1 MAALMAAERGVVDTV
16 MVAERGLWMQ
26 RWPLSGRVVDA
37 EVVVG
42 AKDIGGG
49 CSDCWGWCTDGG

>member
-1 MAALMAAERGVVDTV
+1 MVDTAMAAEW
-16 MVAERGLWMQ
+16 GLWMQ
-26 RWPLSGRVVDA
+26 RWPLNGRVVDA

-42 AKDIGGG
+42 AKVAGDIGGG

>member
-1 MAALMAAERGVVDTV
+1 MAEMDDNMKGEVVLMMSVAALMA
-16 MVAERGLWMQ
+16 AERGLWMQ

-42 AKDIGGG
+42 AKVVREYRR
-49 CSDCWGWCTDGG
+49 WMQ

>member
-42 AKDIGGG
+42 AKVAVGYRR
-49 CSDCWGWCTDGG
+49 WMQ